1 MQDLKLWLGIWGE
14 KFGIVLV
21 FAPTLYD
28 FIGTGLRG
36 FFEWKILPFGIV
48 MMLIGGVLIYIS
60 KRIDKELR

>member
-14 KFGIVLV
+14 KLGLVLV

-36 FFEWKILPFGIV
+36 FFEWKILPLGIV